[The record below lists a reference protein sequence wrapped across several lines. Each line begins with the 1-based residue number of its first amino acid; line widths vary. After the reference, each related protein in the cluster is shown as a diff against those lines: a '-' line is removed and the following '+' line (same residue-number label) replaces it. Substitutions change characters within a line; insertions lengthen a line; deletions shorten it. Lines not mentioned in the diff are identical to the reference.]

1 MGKKKKNNKQLVLDL
16 TFLFG
21 STSCPQ
27 EVETALTILHAEMQ
41 LYVHVRSELTSL
53 QYFGKET
60 KQKDSAQQKLCY
72 ISIPFCHSHRTA
84 SVLSN
89 QN

>member
-60 KQKDSAQQKLCY
+60 KQKDSNQLAQQN
-72 ISIPFCHSHRTA
+72 
-84 SVLSN
+84 SN
-89 QN
+89 M